1 MKMLKCIVA
10 FIKIC
15 TVDRMLVN
23 IHVNAIKFSRLY
35 YNIECMK
42 WDDSVESKLN
52 IPTLNEGVRVA
63 KPPKLW
69 KFWKFLSKS
78 IQFMIF
84 WQILR
89 NFSFFLLSSL
99 SLPLCIILVL
109 QKKFGGGGG
118 EGSNPKIKVYWLRH
132 CLSIRI
138 GPTFWYNQIWLL
150 LKFIRATLKPY
161 SIRQEISI
169 ILFALYFCN
178 Y

>member
-99 SLPLCIILVL
+99 SLPLYTCTS
-109 QKKFGGGGG
+109 KKFRGWGL
-118 EGSNPKIKVYWLRH
+118 SNPQIKVYWLRH

-138 GPTFWYNQIWLL
+138 GPTFWYNQIWLI
-150 LKFIRATLKPY
+150 LKFIGATLKPY